1 MRSTSRCGTRSA
13 PRCAGST
20 RRPKRASGIICG
32 AGKQFTAGIDLALLG
47 AIRAEIA
54 DACDGRAREKL
65 RRLILDLQDT
75 LTSIERC
82 RKPVI
87 AAIHGACIG
96 GGVDLVT
103 ACDIRLCTADAVFSV
118 REIDVGMTADLGT
131 LQRLPRLI
139 GEGMAREL
147 AYTGRNVDGREARE
161 IRLVNRCYDTREALL
176 AGARE
181 LAATIAAKSPLSVRG
196 AKEMIT
202 YARDHSVARR
212 AQPRRHVE
220 RRDAPVGRSS
230 RSAPRHAREA
240 AAAVSRLSAPW
251 QPRRATRVRTPAGA
265 SRLAA
270 QYCRRMPAIR
280 SRRYNLR
287 EQPSGEVRSMANYA
301 TSNIRTVALVGQGGS
316 GKTTLAEALLLA
328 SGAIK
333 EAGTVER
340 GTTVSDFDPLEK
352 SWQHSLR
359 ASILHLDTQ
368 DTRVHLV
375 DTPGFPDFIGQAIG
389 ALDAVETAAVVVSAQ
404 SGIEMIASRMMD
416 WAAKR
421 RLCRLVIVNKID
433 AENVDLPNLLASIQ
447 SLFGKE
453 CLPINL
459 PAGGGK
465 RVVDCFFNP
474 DGESDFSSVGQAHS
488 ALVDQVVEVDE
499 ALMALY
505 LEQGEIAPE
514 ELHAP
519 FEKALREGH
528 LVPVCFVSAKTGAG
542 VAELLDVLVKLAP
555 NPAEGNPPLFYKGEG
570 ESASEFRSEPDPK
583 KHVLAHVFKVVMD
596 PFVGK
601 LGIFRVHQG
610 TVTKDTQ
617 LFVGDGRKPFKVGHL
632 FMLQGG
638 KNVEIERAVP
648 GDIAAVAKVDEIE
661 FDCVLHDS
669 HDEDHIHMR
678 PLEFPTPMQGV
689 AITPKKRGDEQRIS
703 EVLHR
708 MIAEDPTLVV
718 EHDATTNE
726 TVLRALGD
734 LHLRSVLERMASQF
748 KLEVDT
754 RPPRIPYRETITG
767 AGGGVPP
774 PQEADGRRRAVR
786 RGLAARRAARARRR
800 LRVPRPDQGRRDP
813 APVHAG
819 GAEGR
824 RAGARHRRDRRLSA
838 AGRAR
843 RRATTAS
850 TTRWTRRKS
859 RSSPPARRRSSTRSR
874 RRGPSCSSRSS
885 PSR

>member
-1 MRSTSRCGTRSA
+1 
-13 PRCAGST
+13 
-20 RRPKRASGIICG
+20 
-32 AGKQFTAGIDLALLG
+32 
-47 AIRAEIA
+47 
-54 DACDGRAREKL
+54 
-65 RRLILDLQDT
+65 
-75 LTSIERC
+75 
-82 RKPVI
+82 
-87 AAIHGACIG
+87 
-96 GGVDLVT
+96 
-103 ACDIRLCTADAVFSV
+103 
-118 REIDVGMTADLGT
+118 
-131 LQRLPRLI
+131 
-139 GEGMAREL
+139 
-147 AYTGRNVDGREARE
+147 
-161 IRLVNRCYDTREALL
+161 
-176 AGARE
+176 
-181 LAATIAAKSPLSVRG
+181 
-196 AKEMIT
+196 
-202 YARDHSVARR
+202 
-212 AQPRRHVE
+212 
-220 RRDAPVGRSS
+220 
-230 RSAPRHAREA
+230 
-240 AAAVSRLSAPW
+240 
-251 QPRRATRVRTPAGA
+251 
-265 SRLAA
+265 
-270 QYCRRMPAIR
+270 
-280 SRRYNLR
+280 
-287 EQPSGEVRSMANYA
+287 MANYA
-301 TSNIRTVALVGQGGS
+301 TGDIRTVALVGQGGS

-352 SWQHSLR
+352 TWQHSLR
-359 ASILHLDTQ
+359 ASVVHLDTQ
-368 DTRVHLV
+368 NTRVHLV
-375 DTPGFPDFIGQAIG
+375 DTPGFPDFLGQAIG

-433 AENVDLPNLLASIQ
+433 AENVDLPDLLASIQ

-474 DGESDFSSVGQAHS
+474 EGEADFSSVKEAHGK
-488 ALVDQVVEVDE
+488 LVDQVVEVDE
-499 ALMALY
+499 ALMATY
-505 LEQGEIAPE
+505 LEQGEISPE

-528 LVPVCFVSAKTGAG
+528 LVPVCFVSARTGAG
-542 VAELLDVLVKLAP
+542 VAELLEVLVKLAP

-570 ESASEFRSEPDPK
+570 DAATEFRSEPDPK
-583 KHVLAHVFKVVMD
+583 KHVLAHVFKVVVD

-638 KNVEIERAVP
+638 KSVEMERAVP
-648 GDIAAVAKVDEIE
+648 GDIAAVAKVDEID

-669 HDEDHIHMR
+669 HDEDHIHMT

-689 AITPKKRGDEQRIS
+689 AITPRKRGDEQRIS

-767 AGGGVPP
+767 KAEGFHRHKKQTGGAGQFGEVSLRVEPRERGAGFEFVDQTKGGVIPHQFMP
-774 PQEADGRRRAVR
+774 AVQKGVEQVLVTGAIAGFPLQDVRVIVHDGKHHPVDSKEVAFVSAGKKAFLDAIEKARPIVLEPVVSVEVICPESNTGDIAGDLSSR
-786 RGLAARRAARARRR
+786 RGQVTGTRGLQPGVLAITGLAPLAELEGYSAR
-800 LRVPRPDQGRRDP
+800 LKSVTGGHGSWSMQLSHYEQ
-813 APVHAG
+813 APPNLQQQLVV
-819 GAEGR
+819 EYK
-824 RAGARHRRDRRLSA
+824 
-838 AGRAR
+838 
-843 RRATTAS
+843 
-850 TTRWTRRKS
+850 KS
-859 RSSPPARRRSSTRSR
+859 RKHEEE
-874 RRGPSCSSRSS
+874 
-885 PSR
+885 